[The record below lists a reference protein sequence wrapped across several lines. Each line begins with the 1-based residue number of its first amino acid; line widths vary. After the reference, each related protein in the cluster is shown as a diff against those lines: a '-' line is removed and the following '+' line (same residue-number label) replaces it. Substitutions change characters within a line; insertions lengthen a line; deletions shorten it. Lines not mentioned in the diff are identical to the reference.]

1 MKTSQKQFPQASWNK
16 LNCFT
21 KQTLVTSLLVE
32 ITSTI
37 LLGPSD
43 YERSGVETN
52 IHVYYAYV
60 RQTTRELRQDWPAL
74 LLLASLSL
82 NMPASTCHP
91 QHAATGELLSQERAC
106 PKSEPVPRVGL
117 SQGWA
122 CPKSGP
128 VPRVGLSQEW
138 ACPKS
143 GPVPS
148 ISFGNP
154 VSSISFGKT
163 RRSLRRSWHTPCG
176 THPVQYTPRAVHTP
190 CGTHPVHI
198 LRCDGFILIRF
209 GQST

>member
-1 MKTSQKQFPQASWNK
+1 MCIMRT
-16 LNCFT
+16 
-21 KQTLVTSLLVE
+21 
-32 ITSTI
+32 
-37 LLGPSD
+37 
-43 YERSGVETN
+43 
-52 IHVYYAYV
+52 YV
-60 RQTTRELRQDWPAL
+60 RLR
-74 LLLASLSL
+74 ASCDKIGQPCCFWHRL
-82 NMPASTCHP
+82 ASTCHP

>member
-1 MKTSQKQFPQASWNK
+1 VKTSQKQFPQASWNK

-52 IHVYYAYV
+52 IQVYYAYV

-74 LLLASLSL
+74 LLLASLGALAHAVLWGCESNLTVTTRKLKAVSDDWVRGLSL
-82 NMPASTCHP
+82 GSIKKAP
-91 QHAATGELLSQERAC
+91 QHAATGELLSQKRAC

-128 VPRVGLSQEW
+128 VPRIG
-138 ACPKS
+138 
-143 GPVPS
+143 
-148 ISFGNP
+148 
-154 VSSISFGKT
+154 
-163 RRSLRRSWHTPCG
+163 
-176 THPVQYTPRAVHTP
+176 
-190 CGTHPVHI
+190 
-198 LRCDGFILIRF
+198 
-209 GQST
+209 